1 MREVLTFTFEDGYYN
16 AGTNVQ
22 IPEGAILPVSSNI
35 VYTLEGTPVS
45 FRGFST
51 VMANGGTRSFVLDE
65 NTVGFLGSINT
76 TPDPDVYVAGVG
88 NIIQGVEKSLW
99 FVGNELTNG
108 VKIIDISDATTTN
121 TFNLDDTPQVAYWQ
135 PATSDWGTPMQVGL
149 PEFLDSETPT
159 LEVTSSSTR
168 STGFDGLVKGS
179 RSVRVARKRHEVVSV
194 ATASSPVVT
203 ASETGDSLLI
213 SIPVLPSDGSAVA
226 DNSWIIY
233 CTLKGQGSTSL
244 HFQFPIEIPEA
255 SLRSGGSTATV
266 TDGNAKAKVIK
277 QSTADQNNRIV
288 EIEFNDNELL
298 PDNPDDDTFAPGV
311 CKFLAKL
318 GNVMCA
324 IGTGTDLTGFDV
336 SYPNEYQAFPPDW
349 TDWFAEVPVGVAPQE
364 DMGFFWVATTNNT
377 YIARW
382 TGVTEGSAP
391 VIIEKISNTIG
402 SIGDGAMT
410 TVNGVLYMLANGK
423 LPVAISPDGQV
434 NSVFGSRVKN
444 YFTSFNNTTQ
454 VTYDGASDTVIFA
467 CGTSALGYQVSTDK
481 WTAPITLGADS
492 VLSMFAYEGQ
502 AYMCTFASGA
512 YSTKL
517 WGGGTSPTSTWILAG
532 AFQFGQSGRALK
544 DIIQVETILSHTVSD
559 AGNSVINV
567 RAYKNYDTATTY
579 NLASETVASPV
590 AGASLISVRKYAE
603 SLDYDAISA
612 RISGSL
618 GGVVIHS
625 TMFTVDVHSIERL
638 T

>member
-1 MREVLTFTFEDGYYN
+1 MREVLNYTFENGYYN
-16 AGTNVQ
+16 SGTNVQ
-22 IPEGAILPVSSNI
+22 VPEGALLPVSSNI
-35 VYTLEGTPVS
+35 VYNLEGTPMS
-45 FRGFST
+45 FSGFST
-51 VMANGGTRSFVLDE
+51 ALATLGGTRAFSLDE
-65 NTVGFLGSINT
+65 TYVGFLGT
-76 TPDPDVYVAGVG
+76 TSTAGVG

-99 FVGNELTNG
+99 FVGNDLGNG
-108 VKIIDISDATTTN
+108 VKIVNSSTGSTVD
-121 TFNLDDTPQVAYWQ
+121 TFTLDDTPQIAYWDT
-135 PATSDWGTPMQVGL
+135 ATSSWSTPVQVGL
-149 PEFLDSETPT
+149 PEFLDSETPS

-179 RSVRVARKRHEVVSV
+179 RSVRVARKRKEITSV

-203 ASETGDSLLI
+203 ASETGDSLLV

-244 HFQFPIEIPEA
+244 HFQFPLEIPE
-255 SLRSGGSTATV
+255 SILKTSSPPV
-266 TDGNAKAKVIK
+266 TPTIVVEGNAKYLVKK
-277 QSTADQNNRIV
+277 QSTTDQNNRVV

-298 PDNPDDDTFAPGV
+298 PENPDDDTFAPGV

-364 DMGFFWVATTNNT
+364 DMGFFWVASANNT
-377 YIARW
+377 YLAKW

-391 VIIEKISNTIG
+391 VVIEKISNTVGCIG
-402 SIGDGAMT
+402 EGALT
-410 TVNGVLYMLANGK
+410 TVNGVLYMLTNGK
-423 LPVAISPDGQV
+423 LPAAISPDGQV
-434 NSVFGSRVKN
+434 NTVLGSRVKN
-444 YFTSFNNTTQ
+444 YFSSFNDTTQ
-454 VTYDGASDTVIFA
+454 VSYDGTTDTVIFA
-467 CGTSALGYQVSTDK
+467 CGTSAIGYQVSTDK
-481 WTAPITLGADS
+481 WTAPVTLGSTVTALFS
-492 VLSMFAYEGQ
+492 HNGL
-502 AYMCTFASGA
+502 AYMCNNAGTNFV
-512 YSTKL
+512 TKL
-517 WGGGTSPTSTWILAG
+517 WGGGTAPTNSTWILAG

-544 DIIQVETILSHTVSD
+544 DIIQVETILSHTIAD
-559 AGNSVINV
+559 AGTSVINI
-567 RAYKNYDTATTY
+567 RAFKNFDTSTLY
-579 NLASETVASPV
+579 NLATESVASPV

-603 SLDYDAISA
+603 SLDYDAIA
-612 RISGSL
+612 PRINGTL

-625 TMFTVDVHSIERL
+625 VMFTVDVHSIERL